1 VESAAEQPGDPAV
14 LPCPL
19 TWTILRMN
27 LASPALSPIRFG
39 PEIVAGG
46 VTFRLW
52 APRQDRVVLVLNG
65 DIRLRMAREPD
76 GWHRLHVAET
86 GPGTRYMFE
95 LDDGLLVP
103 DPASRHQPHD
113 VHGPSE
119 VIDPARFV
127 WTDQAWRGRPW
138 HEAVIYELHVGA
150 FTAAGTFNA
159 AIERL
164 DYLADLGVTAI
175 ELMPVAE
182 FPGSRNWG
190 YDGVLLFAPDAC
202 YGHPDDLKALVDA
215 AHARGIMVLLD
226 VVYNH
231 FGPDGNYLAAY
242 APIFNDVHHTPW
254 GAAVNYDAD
263 GSGTV
268 REFVIQNAA
277 FWIEQFH
284 FDGLRLDAVHTI
296 KDDSE
301 NHVLTE
307 IPARLREFARGRAV
321 HLVLENEMN
330 EVSRLVRGDCGAPV
344 QYTAQWNDDV
354 HHVLH
359 TAATGESAGYYQE
372 YAGDTAKLGRALAE
386 GFAFQGDLRSDRG
399 RGGPSSALPPTAF
412 VAFIQ
417 NHDQIGNRAF
427 GERLTAIAPA
437 EAVRALAG
445 IYLLLPQIPMLF
457 MGEEFGAAQ
466 PFPFFCDFAGDL
478 AEAVRNGRRNEFARF
493 PDFADPQRRETIPDP
508 GAAATF
514 AAAKLDWDAASGGA
528 HARWLDLYRELLRI
542 RHRDIIPRLAGMAG
556 HAGRFEVIETAAV
569 RVDWT
574 LADGSRLTLLANLKS
589 EPAAPTAVSQPVIWM
604 AKPQDPSFA
613 AWQVIWSLSGPADK

>member
-1 VESAAEQPGDPAV
+1 
-14 LPCPL
+14 
-19 TWTILRMN
+19 MN
-27 LASPALSPIRFG
+27 LHTSAMSPIRFG
-39 PEIVAGG
+39 PEFVARG
-46 VTFRLW
+46 VAFRLW
-52 APRQDRVVLVLNG
+52 APRQQRVVLILNG
-65 DIRLRMAREPD
+65 DIRLQMARDEG
-76 GWHRLHVAET
+76 GWHRLHVVGT

-95 LDDGLLVP
+95 LDDGLHVP

-119 VIDPARFV
+119 VIDASRFR
-127 WTDQAWRGRPW
+127 WTDHAWRGRPW

-150 FTAAGTFNA
+150 FTAAGTFLA

-164 DYLADLGVTAI
+164 DYLAQLGVTAI

-182 FPGSRNWG
+182 FPGKRNWG
-190 YDGVLLFAPDAC
+190 YDGVLPFAPDAS

-242 APIFNDVHHTPW
+242 APIFNDLHHTPW
-254 GAAVNYDAD
+254 GAAVNYDAE
-263 GSGTV
+263 GSETV

-284 FDGLRLDAVHTI
+284 LDGLRLDAVHAI

-301 NHVLTE
+301 NHLLTE
-307 IPARLREFARGRAV
+307 IPTRLREVAGGRTI
-321 HLVLENEMN
+321 HLVLENEEN
-330 EVSRLVRGDCGAPV
+330 EVSRLLRGEHGAPV

-359 TAATGESAGYYQE
+359 TAATGESAGYYAE

-386 GFAFQGDLRSDRG
+386 GFAFQGDLMPYRG
-399 RGGPSSALPPTAF
+399 RARGEPSGALPPTAF
-412 VAFIQ
+412 VGFIQ

-427 GERLTAIAPA
+427 GDRLTAIAPKD
-437 EAVRALAG
+437 AVRALAG

-457 MGEEFGAAQ
+457 MGEEFCAAQ
-466 PFPFFCDFAGDL
+466 PFPFFCDFSGDL
-478 AEAVRNGRRNEFARF
+478 ADAVRNGRRAEFARF
-493 PDFADPQRRETIPDP
+493 PEFDDPQRREQIPDP
-508 GAAATF
+508 GAAETF
-514 AAAKLDWDAASGGA
+514 LSAKLDWDAADSGE
-528 HARWLDLYRELLRI
+528 HARWLALYRELLLI
-542 RHRDIIPRLAGMAG
+542 RHRDIIPRLAGIGG

-569 RVDWT
+569 RVDWN
-574 LADGSRLTLLANLKS
+574 LADNSRLSLLANLKS
-589 EPAAPTAVSQPVIWM
+589 EPAAPTSSIPGRVIWT
-604 AKPQDPSFA
+604 AQPQHTALA
-613 AWQVIWSLSGPADK
+613 AWQAIWTLDAPADG

>member
-1 VESAAEQPGDPAV
+1 MDLPA
-14 LPCPL
+14 
-19 TWTILRMN
+19 
-27 LASPALSPIRFG
+27 SALSPIRFG
-39 PEIVAGG
+39 PEIAPGG

-52 APRQDRVVLVLNG
+52 APHQARVILILND
-65 DIRLRMAREPD
+65 DIRLQMQREQD
-76 GWHRLHVAET
+76 GWHQLHVAET

-95 LDDGLLVP
+95 LDDGLRVP

-119 VIDPARFV
+119 VIDPARFR
-127 WTDQAWRGRPW
+127 WTDHAWRGRPW

-150 FTAAGTFNA
+150 FTPAGTFRA

-164 DYLADLGVTAI
+164 DYLAELGITAI

-190 YDGVLLFAPDAC
+190 YDGVLLFAPDAS

-215 AHARGIMVLLD
+215 AHARGLMVLLD

-242 APIFNDVHHTPW
+242 APIFNDLHHTPW
-254 GAAVNYDAD
+254 GAAVNYDAE
-263 GSGTV
+263 GSEMV
-268 REFVIQNAA
+268 REFVLQNAA

-284 FDGLRLDAVHTI
+284 LDGLRLDAVHAI

-301 NHVLTE
+301 NHLLTE
-307 IPARLREFARGRAV
+307 IPARLREAAPDRLI
-321 HLVLENEMN
+321 HLVLENEEN
-330 EVSRLVRGDCGAPV
+330 EASRLLRGDQGQPV

-359 TAATGESAGYYQE
+359 TAATGESAGYYGE
-372 YAGDTAKLGRALAE
+372 YAGDTTKLGRALAE
-386 GFAFQGDLRSDRG
+386 GFAFQGDLMAYRG
-399 RGGPSSALPPTAF
+399 RARGEPSAALPSTAF

-445 IYLLLPQIPMLF
+445 IYLLLPQVPMLF

-466 PFPFFCDFAGDL
+466 PFPFFCDFAGEL
-478 AEAVRNGRRNEFARF
+478 ADAVRNGRRAEFARF
-493 PDFADPQRRETIPDP
+493 PEFADPRRREQIPDP
-508 GAAATF
+508 GATATF
-514 AAAKLDWDAASGGA
+514 LSAKLDWDAANGGT
-528 HARWLDLYRELLRI
+528 HARWLELYRELLGI
-542 RHRDIIPRLAGMAG
+542 RHSEIIPRLAGASG
-556 HAGRFEVIETAAV
+556 HAGRFELIEPAAV

-574 LADGSRLTLLANLKS
+574 LADNSCLTLLANLKPN
-589 EPAAPTAVSQPVIWM
+589 PAAPQPAIPGRAIWTAQPQR
-604 AKPQDPSFA
+604 ADLS
-613 AWQVIWSLSGPADK
+613 AWQVIWSLAEPDRD

>member
-1 VESAAEQPGDPAV
+1 MDQP
-14 LPCPL
+14 
-19 TWTILRMN
+19 
-27 LASPALSPIRFG
+27 SPASATLRFG
-39 PEIVAGG
+39 PEIIAGG
-46 VTFRLW
+46 VSFRLW
-52 APRQDRVVLVLNG
+52 APRQNRVVLVLNG
-65 DIRLRMAREPD
+65 DIRLGMERDQD
-76 GWHRLHVAET
+76 GWHRLHVAGT
-86 GPGTRYMFE
+86 GPGTRYLFE
-95 LDDGLLVP
+95 LDGGLLVP
-103 DPASRHQPHD
+103 DPASRHQPED

-119 VIDPARFV
+119 VVDPSRFV
-127 WTDQAWRGRPW
+127 WTDRGWRGRPW

-150 FTAAGTFNA
+150 FTTEGTFVA

-164 DYLADLGVTAI
+164 DYLAELGVTAI

-190 YDGVLLFAPDAC
+190 YDGVLLFAPDAS

-215 AHARGIMVLLD
+215 AHTRGIMVLLD

-242 APIFNDVHHTPW
+242 APIFNDLHHTPW
-254 GAAVNYDAD
+254 GAAVNYDAE
-263 GSGTV
+263 GSETV

-284 FDGLRLDAVHTI
+284 FDGLRLDAVHAI

-301 NHVLTE
+301 NHLLTE
-307 IPARLREFARGRAV
+307 IPVRLREVARGRPI
-321 HLVLENEMN
+321 HLVLENEEN
-330 EVSRLVRGDCGAPV
+330 EVSRLVRGDRGAPV

-359 TAATGESAGYYQE
+359 TAATGESAGYYSE
-372 YAGDTAKLGRALAE
+372 YASDTAKLGRALAE
-386 GFAFQGDLRSDRG
+386 GFAFQGDLMSYRG
-399 RGGPSSALPPTAF
+399 RTRGEPSSALPPTAF

-478 AEAVRNGRRNEFARF
+478 ADAVRNGRRAEFARF
-493 PDFADPQRRETIPDP
+493 PEFADPQRREQIPDP
-508 GAAATF
+508 GAAETF
-514 AAAKLDWDAASGGA
+514 LSAKLDWDAAAGGD
-528 HARWLDLYRELLRI
+528 HARWLALYRELLRI
-542 RHRDIIPRLAGMAG
+542 RHRDIIPRLAGLAG
-556 HAGRFEVIETAAV
+556 HAGRFEAIGAAAV
-569 RVDWT
+569 RADWT
-574 LADGSRLTLLANLKS
+574 LADSSRLTLLANLKS
-589 EPAAPTAVSQPVIWM
+589 EPAGPAPPVPGRVIWI
-604 AKPQDPSFA
+604 AEPEETTLA
-613 AWQVIWSLSGPADK
+613 AWQVIWSLAGPADS